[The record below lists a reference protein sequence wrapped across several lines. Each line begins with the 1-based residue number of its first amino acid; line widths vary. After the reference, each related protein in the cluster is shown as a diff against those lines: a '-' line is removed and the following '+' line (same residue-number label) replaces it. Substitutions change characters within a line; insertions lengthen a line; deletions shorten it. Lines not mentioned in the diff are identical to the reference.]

1 MAFRAW
7 ADDSSR
13 GPIDI
18 SHVGSISVY
27 LKHLSSPSSSA
38 SGSGWFKIYHSGYS
52 QSAKAWSAETLIKNN
67 GLLTTDLPSSLP
79 SGDYLL
85 RTEVLALQNYPETQF
100 FVNCAQLRIASGTAA
115 TAASIPSDKTVSIP
129 GHVKADDKGLTYNI
143 FEIDP
148 VASPYPIPGPKPYFP
163 TTTTTAAGTNTK
175 ATDSSSGSQLS
186 QDGLVPKTCI
196 LKNANWC
203 AAEIPDFSGE
213 DECWAS
219 SDNCWKQVEACYNSA
234 PPSGGKGC
242 KLWSDKKC
250 EVTQRRCAEGDWN
263 GPQDKGA
270 IVASWDEASE
280 PIPGGQLPPVD
291 VGEDRVEEKAVEEKE
306 EEEKGG
312 SSSTSTT
319 TVAEEKSSS
328 ITTAAVPSATRTTVL
343 TVTTPAFEG
352 KGSEKTGSP
361 SAENAPGATQT
372 PKSGGCSGGRRRRGM
387 N

>member
-1 MAFRAW
+1 MRLQTLLSLGLASTFASAHTVLTTIFIDGQNQGDGTCIRMGVDPERVTFPISSIDSPDMACGFNGDTPVAFTCPAKAGSTITMAFRAW

-291 VGEDRVEEKAVEEKE
+291 VGEDRVE
-306 EEEKGG
+306 
-312 SSSTSTT
+312 
-319 TVAEEKSSS
+319 
-328 ITTAAVPSATRTTVL
+328 
-343 TVTTPAFEG
+343 
-352 KGSEKTGSP
+352 
-361 SAENAPGATQT
+361 
-372 PKSGGCSGGRRRRGM
+372 
-387 N
+387 